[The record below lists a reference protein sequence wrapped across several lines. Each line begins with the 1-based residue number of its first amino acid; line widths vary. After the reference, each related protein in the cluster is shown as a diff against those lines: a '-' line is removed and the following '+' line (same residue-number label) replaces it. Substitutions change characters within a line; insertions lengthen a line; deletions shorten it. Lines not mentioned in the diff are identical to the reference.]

1 MLLSRDSV
9 FGKKTY
15 FSTMNDGVYEEPK
28 ELPGIISIS
37 MDETI
42 DFKDDKVVYKKE
54 KFCPKDVKD
63 IFSCTLTLDNCD
75 GLDDLTQEYV
85 ETNCKNC
92 GAAVRGSYCEYC
104 GTRYETIKKF
114 GIYINGHD
122 YS

>member
-9 FGKKTY
+9 FGQKTY

-28 ELPGIISIS
+28 ELSGIISI
-37 MDETI
+37 E
-42 DFKDDKVVYKKE
+42 
-54 KFCPKDVKD
+54 KDVHVEYAD
-63 IFSCTLTLDNCD
+63 NEIVYEAVDNIGCPSNVFSCTLTLDTCN

-114 GIYINGHD
+114 GIYINGHE
-122 YS
+122 YR